1 MWTDEGAQRA
11 SRHNNE
17 LGAFHPE
24 SQLQSHYVSTF
35 SGANSIQ
42 VIANPTYQ
50 PPRLLHYQQ
59 QDLRTSIFYDL
70 LPARS
75 PSRKLPFPSSPIH
88 HAITMTDA
96 DNLSPTTAVEVAAAI
111 EIDVSTAPSTTGT
124 ATLADDVAMAASSL
138 AATSAPG
145 TGTATPNPGTGTVT
159 PFVELDDRQRRM
171 SLNVSLADLS
181 ARATALYAL
190 KNYEEAAGIYAQAA
204 EMQAEM
210 NGEMSPENAEILFL
224 YGRTLFKVGQS
235 KSDVLGGKAPAA
247 GDEGAKKSKKGKKTT
262 SSTAADDAGEGS
274 SAEKTIEEKV
284 ATIAEEATETK
295 KTEESAEKKP
305 LFQFTG
311 DENFDESDEEVG
323 QSPRL
328 GYNYLLTGL
337 LAGCRGRGSRGR
349 GRRG

>member
-1 MWTDEGAQRA
+1 MA
-11 SRHNNE
+11 
-17 LGAFHPE
+17 
-24 SQLQSHYVSTF
+24 
-35 SGANSIQ
+35 
-42 VIANPTYQ
+42 
-50 PPRLLHYQQ
+50 
-59 QDLRTSIFYDL
+59 
-70 LPARS
+70 
-75 PSRKLPFPSSPIH
+75 
-88 HAITMTDA
+88 DA
-96 DNLSPTTAVEVAAAI
+96 DNLSPTTAVEVAAAP

-247 GDEGAKKSKKGKKTT
+247 GEEGAKKSKKGKKTT
-262 SSTAADDAGEGS
+262 GSTAADDAGEGS
-274 SAEKTIEEKV
+274 SAEKAIEEKV
-284 ATIAEEATETK
+284 ATIAEEATDAK

-328 GYNYLLTGL
+328 G
-337 LAGCRGRGSRGR
+337 
-349 GRRG
+349 